1 MLKVL
6 NVNVVVI
13 ELKKFRRYQIV
24 MTSYNIIGE
33 SPPSAPV
40 EVFVGEAGRWTF
52 QRAVSLVKSHVT
64 LMHKSPFLIV
74 DPIFLKK
81 GKSKLFY

>member
-1 MLKVL
+1 MS
-6 NVNVVVI
+6 VVVVVVVSV

-52 QRAVSLVKSHVT
+52 QKAVTLVKSHVT
-64 LMHKSPFLIV
+64 LMHKPSFFNV
-74 DPIFLKK
+74 DLIFLKN
-81 GKSKLFY
+81 GKNSLFY

>member
-1 MLKVL
+1 MKMLKVF
-6 NVNVVVI
+6 NVNVVFV

-52 QRAVSLVKSHVT
+52 QRDVT
-64 LMHKSPFLIV
+64 LVESYIDAQIFFYNV
-74 DPIFLKK
+74 VPI
-81 GKSKLFY
+81 